1 MYELMRF
8 SSVGG
13 GGVYEGRRSLLK
25 HGDHEKYFR
34 LLDELLIIFANHE
47 EVGSHQSL
55 GSPRRYT
62 EATRSPERC
71 CDERRTWRVLG
82 EILRWD

>member
-1 MYELMRF
+1 MYELVRF

-34 LLDELLIIFANHE
+34 LLDGILIISAN
-47 EVGSHQSL
+47 
-55 GSPRRYT
+55 P
-62 EATRSPERC
+62 
-71 CDERRTWRVLG
+71 
-82 EILRWD
+82 